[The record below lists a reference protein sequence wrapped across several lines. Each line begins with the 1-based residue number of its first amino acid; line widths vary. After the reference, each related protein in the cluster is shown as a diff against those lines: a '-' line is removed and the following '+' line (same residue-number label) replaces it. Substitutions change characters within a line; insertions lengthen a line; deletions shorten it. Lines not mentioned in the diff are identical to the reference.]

1 MDVYTMLTITLSV
14 LISMIDF
21 LVFVVYE
28 KLNKI
33 EKNQSNTD
41 VKIAEVLKD
50 VQLLN
55 KYIDEFKENHKD
67 MEIRVK
73 DIESRITKLEQKWVS
88 KT

>member
-1 MDVYTMLTITLSV
+1 MLTITLSV
-14 LISMIDF
+14 LISIIGF

-50 VQLLN
+50 VQLIN

>member
-1 MDVYTMLTITLSV
+1 MLTITLSV
-14 LISMIDF
+14 LISMIGF

-73 DIESRITKLEQKWVS
+73 DIESRITKLE
-88 KT
+88 

>member
-1 MDVYTMLTITLSV
+1 MLTITLSV
-14 LISMIDF
+14 LISMIGF

>member
-14 LISMIDF
+14 LISMIGF